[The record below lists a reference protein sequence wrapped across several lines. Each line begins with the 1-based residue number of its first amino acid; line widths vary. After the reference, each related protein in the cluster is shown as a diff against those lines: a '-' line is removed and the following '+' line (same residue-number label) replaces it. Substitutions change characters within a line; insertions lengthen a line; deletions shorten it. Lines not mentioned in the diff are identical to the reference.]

1 MGNQRLASTM
11 SKSLKVMIY
20 THDAMQFSTQSAW
33 TGGGMEMAL
42 TPRRLQVK
50 TQDTPTDDWIVR
62 RRKFIEKWDPET
74 TN

>member
-33 TGGGMEMAL
+33 TAEG
-42 TPRRLQVK
+42 
-50 TQDTPTDDWIVR
+50 
-62 RRKFIEKWDPET
+62 RKWHSHPGACR
-74 TN
+74 